1 MKRLLGPIV
10 AILYLSGC
18 RAHGPAQRSVF
29 VPLDGA
35 PSRHDHTAPGRN
47 SVLLRAGGNSR
58 TSRACDFPR
67 NSDHASSRP
76 VDAGSDTHRAAEQVF
91 SARRIQLSKL
101 AAPANRD
108 AGAARRNGPA
118 PGAPTGGPSVIAA
131 GSWQSPKDTRSE
143 SPLANQPSAQPRPD
157 PSIVRIVE
165 PANAVPANP
174 ALATAAATATP
185 SNAPTD
191 VLQPA
196 SATPT
201 TLPATVQATATA
213 MPATTSTASV
223 TASTQP
229 QTPDRPAIQELT
241 DLPAVGA
248 SSQSGAKSPTN
259 TAQATGQMSDR
270 AMQVAA
276 QAPDRAMPVNTPAE
290 QPGATYGYDPDSK
303 TLRGKLEY
311 SVAARRWKL
320 IYLSP
325 DGPIDEYGGSV
336 ILPDPGQLN
345 GFEAGDFVTVQ
356 GTFTP
361 PTAGGGV
368 PMFAIQ
374 RIKRQ

>member
-10 AILYLSGC
+10 AILYMSGC
-18 RAHGPAQRSVF
+18 RAPAPPNDPFLYRST
-29 VPLDGA
+29 VPPPGTITPPPAGTPYYSAPAAIPGA
-35 PSRHDHTAPGRN
+35 
-47 SVLLRAGGNSR
+47 
-58 TSRACDFPR
+58 
-67 NSDHASSRP
+67 
-76 VDAGSDTHRAAEQVF
+76 
-91 SARRIQLSKL
+91 
-101 AAPANRD
+101 AAPAISP
-108 AGAARRNGPA
+108 GTPITPA
-118 PGAPTGGPSVIAA
+118 PGPLTPVPAPAAPPSKYSPPGGFNYQSSLRPPAAAPAPPAGASPAPVAPTGGSSVIAA

-165 PANAVPANP
+165 PAIAAP
-174 ALATAAATATP
+174 ATAAATATAA
-185 SNAPTD
+185 NAPTD

-196 SATPT
+196 STTPT
-201 TLPATVQATATA
+201 TLPATVQASATA

-223 TASTQP
+223 TASAQP
-229 QTPDRPAIQELT
+229 QTLDRPAIQELT

-259 TAQATGQMSDR
+259 TVQATGQMSDR

-276 QAPDRAMPVNTPAE
+276 QAPDRATPVNSPGE
-290 QPGATYGYDPDSK
+290 QPGTTYGYDPDYK